1 MSLNQELIMPRAH
14 VALIEDDPVFQSVVQ
29 QFLVTSGYRVHCAS
43 TGGEGIDICHRECPD
58 IVLCDLK
65 LPDID
70 GLKVIERLLKIC
82 CGTPIIVIS
91 ASEKM
96 SDIREAVRLGAWDY
110 LVKPI
115 RSLNVIENAIEH
127 CLKRYQ
133 LEETY
138 LHDVWEL
145 DAHLNVLYQ
154 DDVIVGRLVEELLPE
169 GALSLNDYQFDC
181 RISHFDQTP
190 VWIDYRPLTEGKVL
204 VIMAA
209 AQNATEQNLLPLLVL
224 KTLIDPL
231 IRQHLSGHDNMLLS
245 PGALL
250 NHLNHELCHSQVR
263 AAFDTLVGVVD
274 TKEHHWTWAQ
284 AGSKFKPEPGAKPDL
299 ALGIWQHADFREHN
313 IEHLHRLHCAFQ
325 GTELTVTAVP
335 QTA

>member
-1 MSLNQELIMPRAH
+1 MPRAH
-14 VALIEDDPVFQSVVQ
+14 IALIEDDPVFQSVVRQ
-29 QFLVTSGYRVHCAS
+29 YLEKNGYDVCCADN
-43 TGGEGIDICHRECPD
+43 GIEGIEVCRTQCPD

-70 GLKVIERLLKIC
+70 GLEVIEQLLKVCTHI
-82 CGTPIIVIS
+82 PIIVIS

-115 RSLNVIENAIEH
+115 QSLDIIENAVEH
-127 CLKRYQ
+127 CLRRYQ

-145 DAHLNVLYQ
+145 DAHIDILYQ
-154 DDVIVGRLVEELLPE
+154 DDLIVGRLVEELHPE
-169 GALSLNDYQFDC
+169 GVLNLNDYRFDC
-181 RISHFDQTP
+181 SFNDIGQAP
-190 VWIDYRPLTEGKVL
+190 VWVDYRPLTEGKVL

-231 IRQHLSGHDNMLLS
+231 IRQHLSGHDDTLLS
-245 PGALL
+245 PGVLL
-250 NHLNHELCHSQVR
+250 SHLNHELCHSQVR
-263 AAFDTLVGVVD
+263 TAFDTLVGVVD
-274 TKEHHWTWAQ
+274 THKHNWVWAQ
-284 AGSKFKPEPGAKPDL
+284 AGDKFKPEPGAKPDL
-299 ALGIWQHADFREHN
+299 ALGIWQHANFREHK
-313 IEHLHRLHCAFQ
+313 IEYLHKLYCAFQ
-325 GTELTVTAVP
+325 GTELIVSAVP
-335 QTA
+335 QTV

>member
-1 MSLNQELIMPRAH
+1 MPRAH
-14 VALIEDDPVFQSVVQ
+14 ITLIEDDPVFQSVVN
-29 QFLVTSGYRVHCAS
+29 QFLVNSGYDVQCAS
-43 TGGEGIDICHRECPD
+43 NGGQGIDICRRERPD

-70 GLKVIERLLKIC
+70 GLQVIEKLLKVC
-82 CGTPIIVIS
+82 TSTPIIVIS

-115 RSLNVIENAIEH
+115 QSLNVIENAIEH

-145 DAHLNVLYQ
+145 DAHLDLLYQ

-169 GALSLNDYQFDC
+169 GALSLNDYHFGC
-181 RISHFDQTP
+181 RVTDFGQAP
-190 VWIDYRPLTEGKVL
+190 VWVDYRPLTQGKVL
-204 VIMAA
+204 VVMAV

-231 IRQHLSGHDNMLLS
+231 IRQYLSGHDNTLLS
-245 PGALL
+245 PAALL
-250 NHLNHELCHSQVR
+250 SHLNHELCHSQVR
-263 AAFDTLVGVVD
+263 TAFDTLVGVVD
-274 TKEHHWTWAQ
+274 TKEHSWLWAQ
-284 AGSKFKPEPGAKPDL
+284 AGDKFQPEPGAKPDL
-299 ALGIWQHADFREHN
+299 ALGIWQHANFREHK
-313 IEHLHRLHCAFQ
+313 IEHLHRFYCAFQ
-325 GTELTVTAVP
+325 GTELSVTAAP

>member
-1 MSLNQELIMPRAH
+1 MPRAH
-14 VALIEDDPVFQSVVQ
+14 IALIEDDPVFQSVARQYLVNNGYDVYCADNGKQGIQICRQ
-29 QFLVTSGYRVHCAS
+29 Q
-43 TGGEGIDICHRECPD
+43 CPD

-70 GLKVIERLLKIC
+70 GLEVIEELLKACTHI
-82 CGTPIIVIS
+82 PIIVIS

-115 RSLNVIENAIEH
+115 QSLSVIENAIEN
-127 CLKRYQ
+127 CLQRYQ

-138 LHDVWEL
+138 LQDVWEL
-145 DAHLNVLYQ
+145 DAHIDILYQ
-154 DDVIVGRLVEELLPE
+154 DDVMIRRLVEELLPSGTLE
-169 GALSLNDYQFDC
+169 LNGYQFNC
-181 RISHFDQTP
+181 RINDSGQAP
-190 VWIDYRPLTEGKVL
+190 VLIDYRTLTEGKVL
-204 VIMAA
+204 VFMAA

-231 IRQHLSGHDNMLLS
+231 IRQYLSGHDNTLLA

-250 NHLNHELCHSQVR
+250 KHLNHELCHSQVR
-263 AAFDTLVGVVD
+263 TAFDALVGIVD
-274 TKEHHWTWAQ
+274 TTQHNWLWAQ
-284 AGSKFKPEPGAKPDL
+284 AGDKFEPEPGAKPDL
-299 ALGIWQHADFREHN
+299 ALGIWQHANFREHQ
-313 IEHLHRLHCAFQ
+313 IQHLHKLYCAHQ
-325 GTELTVTAVP
+325 GTELIVTVVP